1 MLEPKQLR
9 EHPDAV
15 KESLRKRQMADRV
28 HIVDEWVALD
38 KEWREVKGETD
49 QLRSRRNKVS
59 EEINAARKAKKPFD
73 KLVKEAKDI
82 PASIAKNDERMAE
95 LDRSMTEIL
104 QRIPNILDASVPV
117 GKDETGNKVEAEFG
131 KKPAVKNPLSHVD
144 IIEKQGWVDLDRAA
158 KLSGARWY
166 FLQGELAR
174 LELALVTYAVD
185 LLTKTGFTLT
195 IPPFALG
202 DKAYASVCDIG
213 TFKDEIYHLEGEGLS
228 LIATSEHPLTALYMD
243 ESLDASQLPIKRAGL
258 SQCFRKEAGAHGKD
272 QKGIFRVHQF
282 QKVEMVCFALPDQS
296 AELHKQML
304 DVAKKLFDSLG
315 LHGRLVSLCSGDM
328 GHVAAKTIDIEVW
341 FPAQKAYREVVSCSN
356 CTTYQS
362 AGLGTRYQK
371 GEERGFVHTLNST
384 MVATTRALVA
394 IMENCQNPDGT
405 ITVPKVLHPYM
416 GGAKTIGTKIR

>member
-9 EHPDAV
+9 EAPDAV
-15 KESLRKRQMADRV
+15 KESLKKRQMADRG
-28 HIVDEWVALD
+28 HLVDEWLALD

-59 EEINAARKAKKPFD
+59 AEINEARKAKKPID
-73 KLVKEAKDI
+73 KLLKEAKDI
-82 PASIAKNDERMAE
+82 PAHIARNDERMAE
-95 LDRSMTEIL
+95 LDKSMVEIL

-117 GKDETGNKVEAEFG
+117 GKDETANKVEGEFG
-131 KKPAVKNPLSHVD
+131 KKPTIKDPLSHID

-158 KLSGARWY
+158 KVSGARWY

-185 LLTKTGFTLT
+185 LLTKAGFTLT
-195 IPPFALG
+195 VPPFALG
-202 DKAYASVCDIG
+202 DKAYAGVCDIG

-228 LIATSEHPLTALYMD
+228 MIATSEHPLTALYMD
-243 ESLDASQLPIKRAGL
+243 ENLDASQLPIKRAGL
-258 SQCFRKEAGAHGKD
+258 SHCFRKEAGSHGKD

-296 AELHKQML
+296 AKVHKEML
-304 DVAKKLFDSLG
+304 AAAKNFFESLG
-315 LHGRLVSLCSGDM
+315 LHGHLLALCSGDM

-362 AGLGTRYQK
+362 ADLNTRYQK

-394 IMENCQNPDGT
+394 IMENYQTPEGT
-405 ITVPKVLHPYM
+405 IDVPKVLQPYM
-416 GGAKTIGTKIR
+416 GGVKVIGKKIR